1 MVSTVG
7 AVCVIEVHS
16 THFFAYSNPSGNA
29 GPVQFCISNQFIEN
43 RFERFKNRNEL
54 CLTS

>member
-7 AVCVIEVHS
+7 AVRVIEVHS
-16 THFFAYSNPSGNA
+16 TDFFTYSNPSGNA
-29 GPVQFCISNQFIEN
+29 GPVQFCISTQFMKN
-43 RFERFKNRNEL
+43 RFVRFKNCNEL